1 MKKTKFNK
9 IIALAMAVAMTTL
22 SFAGC
27 GSDKK
32 KDFTEGMSEEEKQK
46 WEQAAADPY
55 GKYPELITYTTGYNL
70 TNQGSDTLA
79 NTPYEKDTTGN
90 NAYTRYLKEVLNVQN
105 KNAFEAIS
113 GPDYDQKVSMA
124 IASGDLPDIMHV
136 TDYKTLKEL
145 VESDL
150 IEDLTDVYNNLACDT
165 VRQSYASYGEQNNP
179 LISATFDGKIM
190 AIPKTQLS
198 DGQDFLWLRKDWLDK
213 LKLQEPK
220 SLEDMEKVLKAF
232 IEQDPDG
239 NGQKD
244 TMGLVVNS
252 DVYGDYPN
260 NTFAIDNIFTS
271 FSAYPNIWIEKD
283 GKAVYGSV
291 QDEMKPAL
299 ELLNRWYKEGLLD
312 KEFATR
318 TNDDVVGLISSG
330 KCGAYIGPWWSPF
343 NQAQTST
350 YAKEHAQWINVACP
364 VGTDGKVQGINTKPY
379 QGFVVV
385 RKGYEHPELAMKIV
399 NVQSEYA
406 VQDKTE
412 AVKEVKENQSI
423 AYFNWPLYCK
433 VQPANNA
440 QIMTEHIAAVLDKK
454 ADVSTLSTEE
464 ESYYE
469 AALRY
474 LEAEENG
481 KRADSADY
489 SQYMSR
495 LVAIYKMTEEPANF
509 VTPAF
514 FETTDSMATKWAS
527 LEKMEMETIL
537 KIIIGEKDINA
548 FDEFVQQWNKF
559 GGEQITNEVN
569 EEISNV
575 YMGAGKLFE

>member
-79 NTPYEKDTTGN
+79 NTPYEKDTTEN

-179 LISATFDGKIM
+179 LTSTTFDGKIM

-252 DVYGDYPN
+252 DVYGEYPN

-350 YAKEHAQWINVACP
+350 YAKEHAQWINVSCP

-474 LEAEENG
+474 LEAEKNG

-569 EEISNV
+569 EEIS
-575 YMGAGKLFE
+575 K